1 MNETSI
7 GLSLPTWGLE
17 LARDRLDNR
26 MLTRATLGSELYAP
40 VHAAE
45 VGYLDEVVDLDK
57 FPARLVEKTKEYQK
71 LGGSA
76 YGLVKRR
83 LRMARETL
91 IRSGMAAE
99 LAARSDS
106 GV

>member
-1 MNETSI
+1 
-7 GLSLPTWGLE
+7 
-17 LARDRLDNR
+17 
-26 MLTRATLGSELYAP
+26 MLNRATLSSELYAP
-40 VHAAE
+40 VQAAE
-45 VGYLDEVVDLDK
+45 VGYLDEVVGFDK
-57 FPARLVEKTKEYQK
+57 FPARLVEKATEYQK

>member
-1 MNETSI
+1 
-7 GLSLPTWGLE
+7 
-17 LARDRLDNR
+17 
-26 MLTRATLGSELYAP
+26 MLNRATLSSELYAP
-40 VHAAE
+40 VQAAE
-45 VGYLDEVVDLDK
+45 VGYLDEVVGFDK
-57 FPARLVEKTKEYQK
+57 FPARLVEKATEYQK
-71 LGGSA
+71 LGGAA

>member
-1 MNETSI
+1 MNKV
-7 GLSLPTWGLE
+7 LSQAIREAVSDFSPK
-17 LARDRLDNR
+17 
-26 MLTRATLGSELYAP
+26 AT
-40 VHAAE
+40 
-45 VGYLDEVVDLDK
+45 
-57 FPARLVEKTKEYQK
+57 EYQK
-71 LGGSA
+71 LGGAA